1 MNSVS
6 EESLTFTKQE
16 GSVKLL
22 IIYSLDCTEY
32 RNLVAQLHR
41 GIEILLHVCTNCTH
55 AYDSDRR
62 APGPV
67 RTCTLICLRTFPSC
81 YGSLVTIFC

>member
-1 MNSVS
+1 M
-6 EESLTFTKQE
+6 
-16 GSVKLL
+16 KLL
-22 IIYSLDCTEY
+22 IITISLDCTEY

-41 GIEILLHVCTNCTH
+41 GIEILLHVCTH

-67 RTCTLICLRTFPSC
+67 LICKLICFTDI
-81 YGSLVTIFC
+81 SLLLWFIGHDFLLMSPKKTNHK